1 MENFKPASKV
11 FIKIIA
17 VTVFC
22 FFVTIALL
30 VMCNGFGTEKIG
42 YTVFGV
48 TETDEELKELYTHYY
63 ADGKDE
69 LEKEYVDK
77 GYALQKV
84 TIRSEFK
91 GGPKVIFLTLTQIFN
106 IFILIGFLYNE
117 LWNLGATDTN
127 LANFGHKSLDK
138 LRGFKIGLLASIP
151 NIIFFAIMIIFK
163 NGFMSGFNAQMY
175 KFAISYFYSFAELIL
190 NGATA
195 TADLSIF
202 KILILFAL
210 ILVIP
215 AITEVSYLLGLKG
228 VSLEEKLVYKK
239 EKE

>member
-17 VTVFC
+17 VTIFC
-22 FFVTIALL
+22 FFVAISLL

-42 YTVFGV
+42 YTAYGA
-48 TETDEELKELYTHYY
+48 TEEDDELKELYTYY
-63 ADGKDE
+63 YTDGTDE
-69 LEKEYVDK
+69 LEKEYTDK

-91 GGPKVIFLTLTQIFN
+91 GGPKTIFLALTQIIN
-106 IFILIGFLYNE
+106 LLILLGFLYTD
-117 LWNLGATDTN
+117 LWNLGAADAN
-127 LANFGHKSLDK
+127 LANFGHKAIDK
-138 LRGFKIGLLASIP
+138 FRGFKIGLLASVP

-175 KFAISYFYSFAELIL
+175 KFVISYFYSFAELIL
-190 NGATA
+190 GGTVA
-195 TADLSIF
+195 LSELTVI
-202 KILILFAL
+202 KILLFGL
-210 ILVIP
+210 LLFVIP
-215 AITEVSYLLGLKG
+215 VITEISYLLGLKG
-228 VSLEEKLVYKK
+228 ISLEEKLVYKK